1 MQTYLSFCLYERTF
15 NSVLQENTSP
25 TQVFVQVCARKQ
37 QKREPTIADSLH
49 LNVYESKLKH
59 LRVPVRFRFIVE
71 SIVVKHQP

>member
-1 MQTYLSFCLYERTF
+1 MQALHKYLYK
-15 NSVLQENTSP
+15 
-25 TQVFVQVCARKQ
+25 FVEEK

-71 SIVVKHQP
+71 SIVVKH